1 MQALAQL
8 ATEATPLRGGSYG
21 TRVVRLR
28 PDWPLMLRTALPSV
42 PGHVFAWAGQDVA
55 PAGVCLAA
63 GAAGPLGGDRLRL
76 EARVGEGS
84 ALVLGEI
91 SPTLLLPG
99 PHGAVSRLDIRLHVG
114 AGATLTWL
122 PELTIAAHGC
132 RHITDVRVTLE
143 EDARLLL
150 REEVLFGRHGEQP
163 GVYHQRLR
171 VFGSGRPLYDQEL
184 AVGRQ
189 APGWAA
195 AAITANRRV
204 SGTLLLIASSLRCER
219 LDVPVAQGAHARLMP
234 LAGHG
239 LLYSALASDTGTLR
253 RQLDETVECFVRYS
267 DPAERDLS
275 GVSFGKTQRIH

>member
-1 MQALAQL
+1 M
-8 ATEATPLRGGSYG
+8 
-21 TRVVRLR
+21 
-28 PDWPLMLRTALPSV
+28 
-42 PGHVFAWAGQDVA
+42 
-55 PAGVCLAA
+55 
-63 GAAGPLGGDRLRL
+63 
-76 EARVGEGS
+76 GEGS

-163 GVYHQRLR
+163 GAYRQRLR

-184 AVGRQ
+184 AVGQQ
-189 APGWAA
+189 APGWAG
-195 AAITANRRV
+195 AAITANRRA
-204 SGTLLLIASSLRCER
+204 SGTLLLIASSHRCER
-219 LDVPVAQGAHARLMP
+219 LYVPVAQGAYARLMP

-253 RQLDETVECFVRYS
+253 RQLDETVEYFVRYF
-267 DPAERDLS
+267 DPAERDLPE
-275 GVSFGKTQRIH
+275 VSLGNPQRIN